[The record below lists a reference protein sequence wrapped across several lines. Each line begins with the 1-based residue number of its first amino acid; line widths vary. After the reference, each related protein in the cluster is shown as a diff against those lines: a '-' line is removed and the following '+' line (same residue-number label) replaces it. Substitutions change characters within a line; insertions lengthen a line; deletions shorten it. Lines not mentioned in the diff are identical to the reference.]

1 MNGIDPYAGERL
13 KTSPFHPRQQ
23 ALNIRDAW
31 TSWNG
36 YKFAEHYY
44 DAEYEYFCIRNACAT
59 YDISPMQKYEI
70 RGRDAAA
77 MLNRMVTR
85 DLAKVGRNRVAYC
98 VWCTDSGRVIDDGT
112 IFKLADDR
120 FMLTCGSPCTAWLQK
135 SAFGFDQVQVT
146 DLSDA
151 LAALSLQ
158 GPTSCALLRKLGLK
172 GVESAKPFDIRRFS
186 FHRNELLVSRS
197 GFTGDLGYELW
208 VQPSLAL
215 ELWDELYAAGEQY
228 GIHPYGET
236 ATNMARLEA
245 GFIMPG
251 AEFNEALKTVHF
263 EHDQTPFE
271 LNLGWLV
278 DFSKPHF
285 SGRRAL
291 LEELERGP
299 RYILTKL
306 DVEGNRPAE
315 GALIYANRRCTK
327 EIGYVSSA
335 MWSPAAKANIAL
347 AMIETEQA
355 KGELWAEI
363 HYEKELRQYSRVVR
377 CQRQDKPF
385 WAPARAKATPPP
397 DC

>member
-44 DAEYEYFCIRNACAT
+44 DAEYEYFRIRNACAT

-77 MLNRMVTR
+77 MLDRMVTR
-85 DLAKVGRNRVAYC
+85 DLAKVRRNRVAYC
-98 VWCTDSGRVIDDGT
+98 VWCTDSGRVIDDGA
-112 IFKLADDR
+112 IFKLAEDR

-327 EIGYVSSA
+327 EVGYVSSA

-347 AMIETEQA
+347 AMIETEHA

-385 WAPARAKATPPP
+385 WVPARAKATPPP